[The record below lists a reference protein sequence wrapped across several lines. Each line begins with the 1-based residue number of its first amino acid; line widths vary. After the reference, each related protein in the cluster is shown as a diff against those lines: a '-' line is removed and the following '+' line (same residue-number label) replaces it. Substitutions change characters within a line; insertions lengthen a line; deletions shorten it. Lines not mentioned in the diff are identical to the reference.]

1 MVRRFLLLS
10 AILTLACSGN
20 LAARGPEQTVWS
32 GLLVASGAPVPET
45 PPEVERLQGTLRQ
58 IFGYPNFLLIG
69 ESKKTLRTGEED
81 WLAKSKY
88 FSLHVDARGEKAG
101 AYVLNLKLFQQEKM
115 LLETDAQLS
124 KASPLV
130 IRGPQIGDGQL
141 VIVLVVQ

>member
-1 MVRRFLLLS
+1 MGRRLLLLL
-10 AILTLACSGN
+10 AIITVAFGSN
-20 LAARGPEQTVWS
+20 LFARTAEQTVWS
-32 GLLVASGAPVPET
+32 GLLVASGAPVPPP
-45 PPEVERLQGTLRQ
+45 PPEITRLEGTLRQ
-58 IFGYPNFLLIG
+58 IFGYPNFLVIG
-69 ESKKTLRTGEED
+69 ESRKTIRTGEED

-115 LLETDAQLS
+115 LLETEAQLS